1 MVNPTVD
8 GQPLGCIS
16 SELFADQVPKTTENF
31 RALSTGEEGFGYK
44 VSCFHRIILRSMC
57 QGSDIICHGGSSGNT
72 WVLASWPWQILD
84 LTTNSSQFFICAAKT
99 NCLDGKHV
107 FSGKVNEGMNIVET
121 MEHFGSR
128 NGKTR
133 RKMVIADCG
142 QI

>member
-16 SELFADQVPKTTENF
+16 SQLFADQVPKTTENF

-44 VSCFHRIILRSMC
+44 VSCFHRIIPRSMC
-57 QGSDIICHGGSSGNT
+57 QGSDIICHGGSGGN
-72 WVLASWPWQILD
+72 
-84 LTTNSSQFFICAAKT
+84 SQFFICAAKT

-121 MEHFGSR
+121 MERFGPR